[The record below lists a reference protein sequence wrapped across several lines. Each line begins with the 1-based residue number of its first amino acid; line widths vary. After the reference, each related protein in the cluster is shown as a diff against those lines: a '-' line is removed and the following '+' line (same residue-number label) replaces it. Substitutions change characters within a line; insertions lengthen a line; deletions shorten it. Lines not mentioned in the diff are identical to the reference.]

1 MTRYSFRN
9 MAELLALAGNE
20 GLSLAE
26 TVIRY
31 QMEAEGKTRDE
42 VRAKMAG
49 RLKIMRS
56 AAQKGLTEDVRS
68 QSGLV
73 GGGGKLLEEWRRS
86 GRGLSGTVT
95 GRAIAIAT
103 AVAEVNA
110 AMGRIVAAP
119 TAGSC
124 GIIPGVLLSL
134 EAEKGFM
141 EEQLI
146 DGLFTAAAVGMV
158 AAKQASLSG
167 AALGCQAE
175 CGVAA
180 AMAAAAAVEMAGGS
194 PEQAAG
200 AAGVALQ
207 GLMGLVC
214 DPVGGLVELP
224 CVLRNATGAAHALAA
239 ADIILAGVPYYLPFD
254 EVIAAMVEV
263 GSSLPASLR
272 ETGTGGIAA
281 CPTAR
286 RLVEQTFRQGELGD

>member
-1 MTRYSFRN
+1 

-286 RLVEQTFRQGELGD
+286 RLVAHLFSGEKDRQRIKD

>member
-1 MTRYSFRN
+1 
-9 MAELLALAGNE
+9 MAELLVLAGNE

-180 AMAAAAAVEMAGGS
+180 AMAAAAVVEMAGGS

-286 RLVEQTFRQGELGD
+286 RLVAHLFSGEK